1 MSAERASQIA
11 VDYFGKGLNCAES
24 ALMGVCE
31 ALGIKSDCVPKIA
44 TPFGGG
50 MGRYG
55 EVCGAVT
62 GALMAMGLKLGRQG
76 DDDTSARDRVYPRT
90 LRLMRAFEI
99 EFGTV
104 ECRALTGCDL
114 LTPEGRERFQEQK
127 MHTELCAKFVAFA
140 AHEAYKI
147 ITE

>member
-11 VDYFGKGLNCAES
+11 VERFSSGLNCAES
-24 ALMGVCE
+24 ALIGVTE
-31 ALGIKSDCVPKIA
+31 ALGIESDCVPRIA

-55 EVCGAVT
+55 EVCGALT

-76 DDDTSARDRVYPRT
+76 DDDTAARDRAYPKAV
-90 LRLMRAFEI
+90 RLMRAFEI
-99 EFGTV
+99 EFGSV
-104 ECRALTGCDL
+104 ECRALTGCDM
-114 LTPEGRERFQEQK
+114 LTPEGAKRFREEN
-127 MHTELCAKFVAFA
+127 MHSDLCTKFVAFA
-140 AHEAYKI
+140 AEEAYRI

>member
-11 VDYFGKGLNCAES
+11 VERFSSGLNCAES
-24 ALMGVCE
+24 ALIGVTE
-31 ALGIKSDCVPKIA
+31 ALGIESDCVPRIA

-55 EVCGAVT
+55 EVCGALT

-76 DDDTSARDRVYPRT
+76 DDDTAARDRAYPKAV
-90 LRLMRAFEI
+90 RLMRAFEI
-99 EFGTV
+99 EFGSV
-104 ECRALTGCDL
+104 ECRALTGCDM
-114 LTPEGRERFQEQK
+114 LTPEGAKRFREEN
-127 MHTELCAKFVAFA
+127 MHSELCAKFVAFA
-140 AHEAYKI
+140 AEEAYRI

>member
-11 VDYFGKGLNCAES
+11 VERFSSGLNCAES
-24 ALMGVCE
+24 ALIGVTE
-31 ALGIKSDCVPKIA
+31 ALGIESDCVPKIA

-55 EVCGAVT
+55 EVCGALT

-76 DDDTSARDRVYPRT
+76 DDDTAARDRAYPKAV
-90 LRLMRAFEI
+90 RLMRAFEI
-99 EFGTV
+99 EFGSV

-114 LTPEGRERFQEQK
+114 LTPEGQK
-127 MHTELCAKFVAFA
+127 RMQDEGLHANLCTKLVVFA
-140 AHEAYKI
+140 AEEAYKI